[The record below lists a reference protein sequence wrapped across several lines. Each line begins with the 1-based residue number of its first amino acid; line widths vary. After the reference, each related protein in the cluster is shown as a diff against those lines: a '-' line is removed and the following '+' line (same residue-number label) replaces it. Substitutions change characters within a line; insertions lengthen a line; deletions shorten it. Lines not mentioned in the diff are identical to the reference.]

1 MPTWITLV
9 FLAGGLFAWDFAIG
23 RREATAGRRPGMGR
37 LAWRSTA
44 WLLAGLAVAGPVL
57 AWHGTNLSG
66 AYLSSFLIEKAM
78 AADAAF
84 VFVLVFDS
92 FAVPAALRPRALS
105 WAVAGALAT
114 RMVIVVTGWALPL
127 RLTAEFF
134 GVFLVATG
142 IAFASQRQHALDP
155 ERSLALRLLRR
166 VLPVTDR
173 YQGQRFLVRR
183 GGVLMA
189 TPLLGAVVL
198 LDTVDGFFML
208 PITLVF
214 AITKSPLVVAASNLF
229 ALLGLRET
237 STCCSPGSSST
248 CRTCGWG
255 SAWRSP

>member
-37 LAWRSTA
+37 LAWRSAA

-57 AWHGTNLSG
+57 AWHGTKLGG

-114 RMVIVVTGWALPL
+114 RMVIVVT
-127 RLTAEFF
+127 R
-134 GVFLVATG
+134 
-142 IAFASQRQHALDP
+142 
-155 ERSLALRLLRR
+155 
-166 VLPVTDR
+166 
-173 YQGQRFLVRR
+173 
-183 GGVLMA
+183 
-189 TPLLGAVVL
+189 LGAAAAAHR
-198 LDTVDGFFML
+198 G
-208 PITLVF
+208 TLRGV
-214 AITKSPLVVAASNLF
+214 SDRDRDRLRVAAP
-229 ALLGLRET
+229 ACAG
-237 STCCSPGSSST
+237 P
-248 CRTCGWG
+248 
-255 SAWRSP
+255 